1 MKNKLIKIAIFA
13 IMTISAIVLAFSI
26 RGNPGSPSADELNN
40 PEWKENGPFELSPE
54 RGRFTLL
61 YSIIEDNSLSF
72 SLPLARFTTP
82 DLGYID
88 GKYVSLFAPAV
99 SYLAMPGYIIGRAFG
114 ASQFGSFVTSAI
126 FALGNVYLIYLIA
139 IRLGSSKIAGLLGG
153 LTFVFATPGFAY
165 AVNLYQHHIST
176 FIILMSSYLAISYTS
191 WFSLAMIWLLAL
203 TSLSVDYPNLV
214 IMVPIAFYCVHKL
227 IEVKHEGKL
236 IIKLHIG
243 KWLSVV
249 GAIIPLLFF
258 FWFNNASYGN
268 PLQFSGTVQSVSKI
282 DELGL
287 PAIDLS
293 QAEDNVQA
301 VIDAEKQEDKTALG
315 FFKSRSM
322 LNGLYI
328 LLFSEDRGLL
338 VFAPVLLF
346 AFLGMV
352 VGFKKHAKETVLF
365 CSIITVNILLYSMW
379 GDPWGGWAF
388 GARYLIPSY
397 AILAIFIA
405 LALSKWKK
413 NWAYLLIYLVL
424 VIYSSYINTA
434 GALGSSAN
442 PPKVQVLQLEKITGR
457 QEKYTYE
464 RNLDML
470 RLNTSKSF
478 FYRAFAKQYMSSWQY
493 FQVVYGTVVLLFVV
507 LLTSLYLRHRGN
519 KS

>member
-1 MKNKLIKIAIFA
+1 
-13 IMTISAIVLAFSI
+13 
-26 RGNPGSPSADELNN
+26 
-40 PEWKENGPFELSPE
+40 
-54 RGRFTLL
+54 
-61 YSIIEDNSLSF
+61 
-72 SLPLARFTTP
+72 
-82 DLGYID
+82 
-88 GKYVSLFAPAV
+88 
-99 SYLAMPGYIIGRAFG
+99 
-114 ASQFGSFVTSAI
+114 
-126 FALGNVYLIYLIA
+126 
-139 IRLGSSKIAGLLGG
+139 
-153 LTFVFATPGFAY
+153 
-165 AVNLYQHHIST
+165 
-176 FIILMSSYLAISYTS
+176 
-191 WFSLAMIWLLAL
+191 
-203 TSLSVDYPNLV
+203 
-214 IMVPIAFYCVHKL
+214 
-227 IEVKHEGKL
+227 
-236 IIKLHIG
+236 
-243 KWLSVV
+243 
-249 GAIIPLLFF
+249 
-258 FWFNNASYGN
+258 
-268 PLQFSGTVQSVSKI
+268 
-282 DELGL
+282 
-287 PAIDLS
+287 
-293 QAEDNVQA
+293 
-301 VIDAEKQEDKTALG
+301 
-315 FFKSRSM
+315 
-322 LNGLYI
+322 
-328 LLFSEDRGLL
+328 
-338 VFAPVLLF
+338 
-346 AFLGMV
+346 MV